1 MLTDEGKGNC
11 FMKKVIMYE
20 QIYKDIINKIQ
31 DGTYREKDLLPSEK
45 ELALQYGVSR
55 ITSNKAMNLLAE
67 QGIIER
73 FQGKGSFVSSKALR
87 ITKLSENTESAEI
100 PFAAMTDM
108 IGVIVDTFSLDFG
121 SDLIKGIERECR
133 GQKVDMFFRCTYG
146 SVKEEND
153 AIESAL
159 SHGCKGLILMCTQ
172 GERYNDTV
180 LKLALNKFPVVLVDR
195 EMKGI
200 AIPCVKTDNYAAT
213 RELTEI
219 LISRGHKKICFVTHA
234 SQSTSTIEDRSN
246 AFRDCV
252 MEHSDCQG
260 SLELLNRYRTTP
272 EDMVEEYLDYD
283 MSEVKEIIMKEK
295 DCTAFFTAE
304 YKMGILLQRACR
316 ELGMEREIA
325 TFDGLDSIFD
335 DKHNF
340 LHVKQ
345 NEYQIGTEAVR
356 TLKSIMEGNNADLII
371 HIPYEIVM

>member
-1 MLTDEGKGNC
+1 
-11 FMKKVIMYE
+11 MKKVIMYE

-272 EDMVEEYLDYD
+272 EDMVEEY
-283 MSEVKEIIMKEK
+283 MKEK